1 MTSDRS
7 TSLVP
12 LAQLLDHRQRQGKRL
27 SFHITEDWRQG
38 RTMFGG
44 VLSAV
49 AVQAMRDLCGHDWPL
64 RALQTNFV
72 GPVSPGAVT
81 VEVTLLRQ
89 GKNIR
94 QVKAL
99 VLQAD
104 AEGQEQI
111 AGVLLGSFGASRESK
126 LPTLSPPQ
134 VVVANGVETSYPW
147 PFIEGI
153 TPPFTRHIE
162 FRHAEGG
169 VPFSGDD
176 SWHSRTYVRLI
187 DNAGIDTELQAVMLA
202 DAGPTPA
209 LSQVR
214 GYTPASSVSWAL
226 ELRPVSIG
234 QRDGYWRMDKDAL
247 AVGDGFVNEKTTLWT
262 PCGQLAALGY
272 QVVAVY
278 A

>member
-1 MTSDRS
+1 MNPASSPIT
-7 TSLVP
+7 P
-12 LAQLLDHRQRQGKRL
+12 LAQVLDHRQREGQRV
-27 SFHITEDWRQG
+27 SFRITEDWQQG

-44 VLSAV
+44 VLSV
-49 AVQAMRDLCGHDWPL
+49 MAVQAMRDICGSDWPL

-72 GPVSPGAVT
+72 GPVSPGLVH
-81 VEVTLLRQ
+81 VDVTLLRQ

-94 QVKAL
+94 QVKAQI
-99 VLQAD
+99 LQAN
-104 AEGQEQI
+104 AEGVEQI
-111 AGVLLGSFGASRESK
+111 AGILLGSFGVGRESV
-126 LPTLSPPQ
+126 LPSLRPPQ
-134 VVVANGVETSYPW
+134 VAVANAVETSYPW
-147 PFIEGI
+147 PFIPGM
-153 TPPFTRHIE
+153 TPPFTRHLE

-176 SWHSRTYVRLI
+176 SWHSRTYVRLL
-187 DNAGIDTELQAVMLA
+187 DNAGIDTELQAIILA

-209 LSQVR
+209 LAQLR

-234 QRDGYWRMDKDAL
+234 QRDGHWRMDKDAL
-247 AVGDGFVNEKTTLWT
+247 AVGEGFVNEKTTLWT

>member
-1 MTSDRS
+1 MNSVS
-7 TSLVP
+7 TPLTP
-12 LAQLLDHRQRQGKRL
+12 LAQVLDHRKREGQRI
-27 SFHITEDWRQG
+27 SFHITEDWQQG

-44 VLSAV
+44 VLSV
-49 AVQAMRDLCGHDWPL
+49 MAVQAMRDLCGNDWPL

-72 GPVSPGAVT
+72 GPVSPGV
-81 VEVTLLRQ
+81 VHVDVTLLRQ
-89 GKNIR
+89 GKNVR
-94 QVKAL
+94 QVKAQI
-99 VLQAD
+99 LQTN
-104 AEGQEQI
+104 AEGHEQI
-111 AGVLLGSFGASRESK
+111 AGILLGSFGVGREST
-126 LPTLSPPQ
+126 LPALRPPQ
-134 VVVANGVETSYPW
+134 VAVANDVNSSYPC
-147 PFIEGI
+147 PFIAGI

-176 SWHSRTYVRLI
+176 SWHSRTYVRLL
-187 DNAGIDTELQAVMLA
+187 DNAGIDTELQAIILA

-209 LSQVR
+209 LAQVR

-226 ELRPVSIG
+226 ELRPVSVG
-234 QRDGYWRMDKDAL
+234 QRDGHWRMDKDAL

>member
-1 MTSDRS
+1 MNPASSPIT
-7 TSLVP
+7 P
-12 LAQLLDHRQRQGKRL
+12 LAQVLDHRQREGRRV
-27 SFHITEDWRQG
+27 SFRITEDWQQG

-44 VLSAV
+44 VLSV
-49 AVQAMRDLCGHDWPL
+49 MAVQAMRDICGSDWPL

-72 GPVSPGAVT
+72 GPVSPGLVH
-81 VEVTLLRQ
+81 VDVTLLRQ

-94 QVKAL
+94 QVKAQI
-99 VLQAD
+99 LQAN
-104 AEGQEQI
+104 AEGMEQI
-111 AGVLLGSFGASRESK
+111 AGILLGSFGVGRESV
-126 LPTLSPPQ
+126 LPSLRPPQ
-134 VVVANGVETSYPW
+134 VAVANAVETSYPW
-147 PFIEGI
+147 PFIPGM
-153 TPPFTRHIE
+153 TPPFTRHLE

-169 VPFSGDD
+169 TPFSGDD
-176 SWHSRTYVRLI
+176 SWHSRTYVRLL
-187 DNAGIDTELQAVMLA
+187 DNAGIDTELQAIILA

-209 LSQVR
+209 LAQLR

-234 QRDGYWRMDKDAL
+234 QRDGHWRMDKDAL
-247 AVGDGFVNEKTTLWT
+247 AVGEGFVNEKTTLWT

>member
-1 MTSDRS
+1 MNPASSPIT
-7 TSLVP
+7 P
-12 LAQLLDHRQRQGKRL
+12 LAQVLDHRQREGQRV
-27 SFHITEDWRQG
+27 SFRITEDWQQG

-44 VLSAV
+44 VLSV
-49 AVQAMRDLCGHDWPL
+49 MAVQAMRDICGSDWPL

-72 GPVSPGAVT
+72 GPVSPGLVH
-81 VEVTLLRQ
+81 VDVTLLRQ

-94 QVKAL
+94 QVKAQI
-99 VLQAD
+99 LQAND
-104 AEGQEQI
+104 EGMEQI
-111 AGVLLGSFGASRESK
+111 AGILLGSFGVGRESV
-126 LPTLSPPQ
+126 LPSLRPPQ
-134 VVVANGVETSYPW
+134 VAVANAVETSYPW
-147 PFIEGI
+147 PFIPGM
-153 TPPFTRHIE
+153 TPPFTRHLE

-176 SWHSRTYVRLI
+176 SWHSRTYVRLL
-187 DNAGIDTELQAVMLA
+187 DNAGIDTELQAIILA

-209 LSQVR
+209 LAQLR

-234 QRDGYWRMDKDAL
+234 QRDGHWRMDKDAL
-247 AVGDGFVNEKTTLWT
+247 AVGEGFVNEKTTLWT

>member
-1 MTSDRS
+1 MNPASSPIT
-7 TSLVP
+7 P
-12 LAQLLDHRQRQGKRL
+12 LAQVLDHRQREGQRV
-27 SFHITEDWRQG
+27 SFRITEDWQQG

-44 VLSAV
+44 VLSV
-49 AVQAMRDLCGHDWPL
+49 MAVQAMRDICGSDWPL

-72 GPVSPGAVT
+72 GPVSPGLVH
-81 VEVTLLRQ
+81 VDVTLLRQ

-94 QVKAL
+94 QVKAQI
-99 VLQAD
+99 LQAN
-104 AEGQEQI
+104 AEGVEQI
-111 AGVLLGSFGASRESK
+111 AGILLGSFGVGRESV
-126 LPTLSPPQ
+126 LPSLRPPQ
-134 VVVANGVETSYPW
+134 VAVANAVETSYPW
-147 PFIEGI
+147 PFIPGM
-153 TPPFTRHIE
+153 TPPFTRHLE

-169 VPFSGDD
+169 TPFSGDD
-176 SWHSRTYVRLI
+176 SWHSRTYVRLL
-187 DNAGIDTELQAVMLA
+187 DNAGIDTELQAIILA

-209 LSQVR
+209 LAQLR

-234 QRDGYWRMDKDAL
+234 QRDGHWRMDKDAL
-247 AVGDGFVNEKTTLWT
+247 AVGEGFVNEKTTLWT